1 MITVTVE
8 VTAECE
14 ELLTRLPRGYE
25 YDLSDEDYR
34 EDGSGTVK
42 FIVHDV
48 DDMTRA
54 MELALDTH
62 PDVIAYTVQ

>member
-1 MITVTVE
+1 MIEVTVE

-25 YDLSDEDYR
+25 YELSDEDYR
-34 EDGSGTVK
+34 ADGSGTVK
-42 FIVHDV
+42 FIVHNV
-48 DDMTRA
+48 DDTRA

-62 PDVIAYTVQ
+62 HGVIAYTVK